1 MIEHCSLSII
11 YVDAKLSL
19 QIAFFP
25 SVRHSVRPQCLLK
38 QFSLLGALVALLNAI
53 LSIVVMIP
61 FDTLNN
67 RLFFIGPLNAVIS
80 NAVEFVFDLKT
91 SAAQASKC
99 TNNRH
104 AVDITALFVDIYCIQ
119 AGPKF
124 GGNLADIRRMIA
136 RVLP

>member
-1 MIEHCSLSII
+1 M
-11 YVDAKLSL
+11 
-19 QIAFFP
+19 
-25 SVRHSVRPQCLLK
+25 
-38 QFSLLGALVALLNAI
+38 LNAI

-67 RLFFIGPLNAVIS
+67 RLFFIGPLNAVKL

-104 AVDITALFVDIYCIQ
+104 AVDITALFVDLLHSGWTQ
-119 AGPKF
+119 
-124 GGNLADIRRMIA
+124 IRRKSRGNPMDD
-136 RVLP
+136 R